1 MNEAAHNIVVSEHTD
16 SMGDFSIDEELG
28 DIEGI
33 YVPQKG
39 INMPTSD
46 KNLSNPSKLKLKD
59 NN

>member
-1 MNEAAHNIVVSEHTD
+1 MVSEHTD